1 MPPVVGVGIR
11 EENDF
16 EVEFSREYINRQ
28 GIRNK
33 ENSVRCRENY
43 DE

>member
-1 MPPVVGVGIR
+1 
-11 EENDF
+11 
-16 EVEFSREYINRQ
+16 VEFSREYINRQ

-43 DE
+43 DEWTRNMLKNEWGLD